1 MTCEVS
7 RSNDPS
13 THTTCASPWGPRGHN
28 APESRGER
36 REKIQRVCSR
46 EAHLIVH
53 TGSSGPRCD
62 RTQLSRGNRHGKR
75 PAPRPPKLLEL
86 PARAGGARK
95 LRTSSAGGAPPPPS
109 SLRRRGRRTARAH
122 GSDSTTGQRV
132 GAAKRG
138 ARDGSGAPRGA
149 HRGGMIPVMMAAP
162 SRGCSADSG
171 DSSVKKASARAR
183 RRAPPQRRRCRR
195 SANACRATKPGSEQ
209 GSRVP
214 WTDGHGPVANDQV
227 ILEQKKRGFASGRRL
242 ARAAVSER
250 ATKITNPL

>member
-1 MTCEVS
+1 MHPNPAENAEKKYNEFARARHIELCTPARAAPGATG
-7 RSNDPS
+7 RSCLAATD
-13 THTTCASPWGPRGHN
+13 TA
-28 APESRGER
+28 
-36 REKIQRVCSR
+36 
-46 EAHLIVH
+46 
-53 TGSSGPRCD
+53 
-62 RTQLSRGNRHGKR
+62 KR

-214 WTDGHGPVANDQV
+214 WTDGHGPIANDQV